1 MYNPKVSKLIEID
14 KKKVNKNAI
23 KNFGKNYNSPDKM
36 GLFFIKLDHT
46 YSDNSVAPLFIFG
59 KIKHLKP
66 EYKKAKSNMELSGL
80 AYMETAEDGTKTLC
94 LSPEIGKLDKKLSL
108 LSKTMK
114 AIFSAVFCNVK
125 LLPTMTPEQIAAM
138 EAKAETIVD
147 EPEEADDTT
156 PENNTDKSDSENDA
170 DTNTDDAPVKVKLK
184 TLAAE
189 IRGIVDII
197 ADKSKRTP
205 ELIEKLKKS
214 ALSFYQAFNDANI
227 IIRTLFQKSY
237 KFVSDLL
244 IQLKLEPAPT
254 PPTPTP
260 PTPTPEPNKATPE
273 QETIFTESTTKIK
286 ELFLK
291 MGITLAI

>member
-1 MYNPKVSKLIEID
+1 MITIDALKAMSKAAEFRAAFKDKAMLNKANFAILLVDYKFGTVKFTSTLLFKKEAEAKTAMKSIKKDKFHKMSKLS
-14 KKKVNKNAI
+14 
-23 KNFGKNYNSPDKM
+23 FGA
-36 GLFFIKLDHT
+36 FIKTNANEWIFEIRGGGVSLDIV
-46 YSDNSVAPLFIFG
+46 DV
-59 KIKHLKP
+59 
-66 EYKKAKSNMELSGL
+66 KANDL
-80 AYMETAEDGTKTLC
+80 
-94 LSPEIGKLDKKLSL
+94 
-108 LSKTMK
+108 
-114 AIFSAVFCNVK
+114 FSAVKINIKVQQG
-125 LLPTMTPEQIAAM
+125 TPDPDMQLDAADL
-138 EAKAETIVD
+138 A

-156 PENNTDKSDSENDA
+156 PENNADKSDSENDA

-260 PTPTPEPNKATPE
+260 APNKATPE

>member
-1 MYNPKVSKLIEID
+1 MITIDVLKAMSKPAEFKAALKD
-14 KKKVNKNAI
+14 KPMLNKA
-23 KNFGKNYNSPDKM
+23 NF
-36 GLFFIKLDHT
+36 
-46 YSDNSVAPLFIFG
+46 
-59 KIKHLKP
+59 
-66 EYKKAKSNMELSGL
+66 
-80 AYMETAEDGTKTLC
+80 
-94 LSPEIGKLDKKLSL
+94 
-108 LSKTMK
+108 
-114 AIFSAVFCNVK
+114 AIFLVDYKFGTIKFTST
-125 LLPTMTPEQIAAM
+125 LLFKKEG
-138 EAKAETIVD
+138 EAKAAMKSIKKEKFHKMSKLSFGTFIKTNANEWIFEIRGGGAALDIVGVKAND
-147 EPEEADDTT
+147 LFSPVKINIKVQQGTPDPDMQPDAADLAEPEEADDTT
-156 PENNTDKSDSENDA
+156 PENNTDKTDVEND

-189 IRGIVDII
+189 IRAIVDII
-197 ADKSKRTP
+197 SDKSKRTP

-214 ALSFYQAFNDANI
+214 ALNFYQAFNDANI

-244 IQLKLEPAPT
+244 IQLKLEPTPT